1 VTRIEGGSGAER
13 DAINAFANGKYFI
26 RHTVIGLNPKVR
38 MVNSPEFERERA
50 AGTTYLGLDGTGPS
64 GQIDRTKP
72 GFSHLDMIFD
82 TPTVYVDGELLVK
95 DRSLL
100 ILEDPELVEMASKYG
115 DPKKV
120 LAQNP
125 FLW

>member
-1 VTRIEGGSGAER
+1 MIENNFVVKIEGASGAER
-13 DAINAFANGKYFI
+13 AAIEAFCNGKYYV

-38 MVNSPEFERERA
+38 TVNAPEFERERA

-82 TPTVYVDGELLVK
+82 TPTVYVDGELFVK
-95 DRSLL
+95 DRRLL
-100 ILEDPELVEMASKYG
+100 LLEDR
-115 DPKKV
+115 
-120 LAQNP
+120 
-125 FLW
+125 